1 MCDLSQKLIAWLDG
15 ELRPQDA
22 ESVEQHV
29 RVCTECQSELR
40 TFCRLD
46 ATIDAYCDAA
56 ILTKAPAR
64 PKTPAWRPVLAG
76 TLASAAAVLFFFLT
90 TPGAKLP
97 QISATANR
105 VPAIAFEK
113 TPTPPAI
120 VDRAPEPVRLSV
132 NRAAGERT
140 AILGKHRHMPQ
151 ASGLVNSVSVGHEN
165 WLSSQSPIYIAI
177 PADALFPPGAFPE
190 GVGFVADVSLRPD
203 GSAQRLRLQ
212 PQLVGYQRREAQP

>member
-15 ELRPQDA
+15 ELQPQHA

-29 RVCTECQSELR
+29 QVCSECQSELR
-40 TFCRLD
+40 AFRRLD
-46 ATIDAYCDAA
+46 TTIDAYCDAA
-56 ILTKAPAR
+56 ILSKAPAR
-64 PKTPAWRPVLAG
+64 PPTPAWRPVLAA
-76 TLASAAAVLFFFLT
+76 TLASAAAVLILFLT
-90 TPGAKLP
+90 TPGVKPP

-113 TPTPPAI
+113 TPSPLAT
-120 VDRAPEPVRLSV
+120 VDRAPVRLSV
-132 NRAAGERT
+132 NRSARERT
-140 AILGKHRHMPQ
+140 AILGKHRRMPH
-151 ASGLVNSVSVGHEN
+151 ASDPVNSLSVRQEN
-165 WLSSQSPIYIAI
+165 WLSNQAPIYIAI

-190 GVGFVADVSLRPD
+190 GVGFVADVNWRPD